1 MAAGDFPKICATSFH
16 SYPAA
21 LSISTFSQDTYYRLD
36 PVLLRDRA
44 GRQTLLQYD
53 AMRQLS
59 QRTDPLNRVTRY
71 EWCSC
76 GDLKSVTDP
85 MGRTTAWNKDVQGRV
100 SSKQFA
106 DGSQITY
113 SYENSTSRLQRIVDE
128 RRQVTEFSYNPDNTV
143 RSVTYP
149 DATVLTPTVTYTYDP
164 DYARTV
170 SMSDGI
176 GRTTYPYNPITS
188 SPALGAGLLAGIDGP
203 LTNDTITF
211 MYDELGRRVQASIN
225 GAVSTRTFDAAS
237 RIVGVSNALGNF
249 ALAYDGATTR
259 LILRTYPNGMAE
271 TRAYLDNVHDDA
283 LQQIS
288 YAVGSIPVSQFN
300 YGFDIP
306 RARITAWTR
315 QAGTEPPSTYNFAY
329 DDADQLV
336 SGSVTNS
343 GALTASFA
351 YSYDAA
357 GNRLTEL
364 AGGVTK
370 LATYNALNQISLSA
384 DAAGVSRTNEWDA
397 ANRLTAVTDSNAR
410 TELAYD
416 GLGRLASIRQLQGGS
431 EVSFRRFVWCE
442 NEVLEE
448 RDASGANVTKRY
460 FQQGVRIEAGS
471 NAGAYFYTR
480 DHLGSIREL
489 TDGGG
494 NVRARYA
501 YDPFG
506 RRTQV
511 TGDVAADFGFAGM
524 LWSAEVSLNIARFR
538 AYDPEVGRWLSR
550 DPLQNAEADEGPNL
564 YLYAAENPVNVRDP
578 LGLCCE
584 NEAQDF
590 LKAVHL
596 ALRSCAEVYRTTDLQ
611 CQLHRAKL
619 PQPQADK
626 QCALAEQAANRRCDG
641 EFFAPVVGPP
651 GAAYSACRARP
662 CKHGSYCIPEEPLVP
677 TFVDLPWAAPL
688 GTWHW
693 EPYGPSRYGD

>member
-1 MAAGDFPKICATSFH
+1 MVAGPLGGASDTVTATYDNYGRVRTKTDESGYTLTLDYDALDRLTQITFPDG
-16 SYPAA
+16 
-21 LSISTFSQDTYYRLD
+21 TFSQDTYYRLD

-211 MYDELGRRVQASIN
+211 MYDELGRRVQASID

-306 RARITAWTR
+306 RARITAW
-315 QAGTEPPSTYNFAY
+315 
-329 DDADQLV
+329 
-336 SGSVTNS
+336 NS
-343 GALTASFA
+343 A
-351 YSYDAA
+351 
-357 GNRLTEL
+357 
-364 AGGVTK
+364 
-370 LATYNALNQISLSA
+370 
-384 DAAGVSRTNEWDA
+384 
-397 ANRLTAVTDSNAR
+397 
-410 TELAYD
+410 
-416 GLGRLASIRQLQGGS
+416 
-431 EVSFRRFVWCE
+431 
-442 NEVLEE
+442 
-448 RDASGANVTKRY
+448 
-460 FQQGVRIEAGS
+460 
-471 NAGAYFYTR
+471 
-480 DHLGSIREL
+480 
-489 TDGGG
+489 
-494 NVRARYA
+494 
-501 YDPFG
+501 
-506 RRTQV
+506 
-511 TGDVAADFGFAGM
+511 
-524 LWSAEVSLNIARFR
+524 
-538 AYDPEVGRWLSR
+538 SR
-550 DPLQNAEADEGPNL
+550 DGATLDIQ
-564 YLYAAENPVNVRDP
+564 
-578 LGLCCE
+578 
-584 NEAQDF
+584 
-590 LKAVHL
+590 
-596 ALRSCAEVYRTTDLQ
+596 LRL
-611 CQLHRAKL
+611 
-619 PQPQADK
+619 
-626 QCALAEQAANRRCDG
+626 
-641 EFFAPVVGPP
+641 
-651 GAAYSACRARP
+651 
-662 CKHGSYCIPEEPLVP
+662 
-677 TFVDLPWAAPL
+677 
-688 GTWHW
+688 
-693 EPYGPSRYGD
+693 